1 MFYLIESKL
10 SNHFLIIILSRE
22 INLRK
27 ESITLRIIL
36 IAAITIILLIP
47 LFMIQSLIDDRQT
60 YRDEAVLEVSK
71 GWAGNQNVSGPVLTV
86 DYTKEIKDKD
96 GKILTSNTRVN
107 LLPETL
113 NYTVEIFPEKR
124 YRGIYEVILY
134 RAKVKINGKFNTN
147 ELSKT
152 IDNKKIDASYVS
164 FNLSDL
170 RGMQKESQ
178 LKWNDKDFNL
188 SAGLRSQSVLK
199 NGFSS
204 AVPIELNNND
214 YSFAIDLMVNG
225 LENIEFLPIGKTT
238 NVNVKSSWNTPSFT
252 GAFLPSERKISEAG
266 FTASWAINS
275 FNRPYPQQWNDE
287 YYDVFNSAFGLN
299 LIVPVDQY
307 QMTMRSSKYGLM
319 IIVLTFLSFFMIE
332 LFGKTAIHPI
342 QYLLV
347 GLALVIFYS
356 LLLAISEYFSF
367 DVSYIIASMS
377 VILLISIYTTSI
389 YKSFKIGS
397 IILGALI
404 VFYGFMYTI
413 LLLQD
418 YSLLIGNIALF
429 ALLASV
435 MMLTRKLNWFDV
447 LKPKTN

>member
-1 MFYLIESKL
+1 M
-10 SNHFLIIILSRE
+10 
-22 INLRK
+22 RK

-47 LFMIQSLIDDRQT
+47 LFMIQSLIDDRQS
-60 YRDEAVLEVSK
+60 YRNEAVREISK
-71 GWAGNQNVSGPVLTV
+71 GWAGNQTVSGPVLTIN
-86 DYTKEIKDKD
+86 YTKDIKDKD
-96 GKILTSNTRVN
+96 GKILTSGSRIII
-107 LLPETL
+107 LPENL
-113 NYTVEIFPEKR
+113 SYDVEIFPEKR

-134 RAKVKINGKFNTN
+134 RAKIIMNGKFNTSEIN
-147 ELSKT
+147 KT
-152 IDNKKIDASYVS
+152 IDSKKIEGAYVS

-170 RGMQKESQ
+170 RGMQKESK
-178 LKWNDKDFNL
+178 LKWNDSDYNL
-188 SAGLRSQSVLK
+188 TAGLHSQNVLK

-204 AVPIELNNND
+204 DIPIELNKNE
-214 YSFAIDLMVNG
+214 YSFNIDLMING
-225 LENIEFLPIGKTT
+225 LDNLEFLPIGRTT
-238 NVNVKSSWNTPSFT
+238 NVEIRSTWDTPSFA
-252 GAFLPSERKISEAG
+252 GAFIPSERKIDENG
-266 FTASWAINS
+266 FTASWIINS
-275 FNRPYPQQWNDE
+275 FNRPFPQQWNDE
-287 YYDVFNSAFGLN
+287 YHDVFSYAFGVN
-299 LIVPVDQY
+299 LLVPVDQY

-377 VILLISIYTTSI
+377 VILLISIYITSV
-389 YKSFKIGS
+389 YKSIKIGT
-397 IILGALI
+397 IIFFALI

-429 ALLASV
+429 GLLASV

-447 LKPKTN
+447 LKTKTN

>member
-1 MFYLIESKL
+1 M
-10 SNHFLIIILSRE
+10 
-22 INLRK
+22 RK

-47 LFMIQSLIDDRQT
+47 LFMIQSLIDERQS
-60 YRDEAVLEVSK
+60 YRNEAVREVSK
-71 GWAGNQNVSGPVLTV
+71 GWAGNQTVSGPVLNV
-86 DYTKEIKDKD
+86 NCTKEFKDKD
-96 GKILTSNTRVN
+96 GKILTSNSQIN
-107 LLPETL
+107 LLPENL
-113 NYTVEIFPEKR
+113 NYNVEIFPEKR

-134 RAKVKINGKFNTN
+134 RTKVKINGKFNTSGLN
-147 ELSKT
+147 KSL
-152 IDNKKIDASYVS
+152 DDKKILDTYVS

-178 LKWNDKDFNL
+178 LKWNDKDYNL
-188 SAGLRSQSVLK
+188 SAGLHSQSVLK

-214 YSFAIDLMVNG
+214 YSFEIDLMING
-225 LENIEFLPIGKTT
+225 LENLEFLPIGKTT
-238 NVNVKSSWNTPSFT
+238 NVNVTSNWNTPSFT
-252 GAFLPSERKISEAG
+252 GAFFPTERKVNEDG
-266 FTASWAINS
+266 FTASWTINS
-275 FNRPYPQQWNDE
+275 FNRPFPQQWESE
-287 YYDVFNSAFGLN
+287 YHDVFTSAFGLN
-299 LIVPVDQY
+299 LLVPVDQY

-367 DVSYIIASMS
+367 DVSYLIASMS
-377 VILLISIYTTSI
+377 VILLISIYTKSI

-397 IILGALI
+397 MIFGALI

-418 YSLLIGNIALF
+418 YSLLIGNVALF

>member
-1 MFYLIESKL
+1 M
-10 SNHFLIIILSRE
+10 
-22 INLRK
+22 RK

-47 LFMIQSLIDDRQT
+47 LFMIQSLIDDRQS
-60 YRDEAVLEVSK
+60 YRNEAVREISK
-71 GWAGNQNVSGPVLTV
+71 GWAGNQTVSGPVLTIN
-86 DYTKEIKDKD
+86 YTKDIKDKD
-96 GKILTSNTRVN
+96 GKILTSGSRIII
-107 LLPETL
+107 LPENL
-113 NYTVEIFPEKR
+113 SYDVEIFPEKR

-134 RAKVKINGKFNTN
+134 RAKIIMNGKFNTSEIN
-147 ELSKT
+147 KT
-152 IDNKKIDASYVS
+152 IDSKKIEGAYVS

-170 RGMQKESQ
+170 RGMQKESK
-178 LKWNDKDFNL
+178 LKWNDSDYNL
-188 SAGLRSQSVLK
+188 TAGLHSQNVLK

-204 AVPIELNNND
+204 DIPIELNKNE
-214 YSFAIDLMVNG
+214 YSFNIDLMING
-225 LENIEFLPIGKTT
+225 LDNLEFLPIGRTT
-238 NVNVKSSWNTPSFT
+238 NVKIRSTWDTPSFA
-252 GAFLPSERKISEAG
+252 GAFIPSERKIDENG
-266 FTASWAINS
+266 FTASWIINS
-275 FNRPYPQQWNDE
+275 FNRPFPQQWNDE
-287 YYDVFNSAFGLN
+287 YHDVFSYAFGVN
-299 LIVPVDQY
+299 LLVPVDQY

-377 VILLISIYTTSI
+377 VILLISIYITSV
-389 YKSFKIGS
+389 YKSIKIGT
-397 IILGALI
+397 IIFFALI

-429 ALLASV
+429 GLLASV

-447 LKPKTN
+447 LKTKTN

>member
-1 MFYLIESKL
+1 M
-10 SNHFLIIILSRE
+10 
-22 INLRK
+22 RK

-47 LFMIQSLIDDRQT
+47 LFMIQSLIDDRQS
-60 YRDEAVLEVSK
+60 YRNEAVREISK
-71 GWAGNQNVSGPVLTV
+71 GWAGNQTVSGPVLTIN
-86 DYTKEIKDKD
+86 YTKDIKDKD
-96 GKILTSNTRVN
+96 GKILTSGSRINI
-107 LLPETL
+107 LPENL
-113 NYTVEIFPEKR
+113 SYDVEIFPEKR

-134 RAKVKINGKFNTN
+134 RAKIIMNGKFNTSEIN
-147 ELSKT
+147 KT
-152 IDNKKIDASYVS
+152 IDSKKIEGAYVS

-170 RGMQKESQ
+170 RGMQKESK
-178 LKWNDKDFNL
+178 LKWNDSDYNL
-188 SAGLRSQSVLK
+188 TAGLHSQNVLK

-204 AVPIELNNND
+204 DIPIELNKNE
-214 YSFAIDLMVNG
+214 YSFNIDLMING
-225 LENIEFLPIGKTT
+225 LDNLEFLPIGRTT
-238 NVNVKSSWNTPSFT
+238 NVKIRSTWDTPSFA
-252 GAFLPSERKISEAG
+252 GAFIPSERKIDENG
-266 FTASWAINS
+266 FTASWIINS
-275 FNRPYPQQWNDE
+275 FNRPFPQQWNDE
-287 YYDVFNSAFGLN
+287 YHDVFSYAFGVN
-299 LIVPVDQY
+299 LLVPVDQY

-377 VILLISIYTTSI
+377 VILLISIYITSV
-389 YKSFKIGS
+389 YKSIKIGT
-397 IILGALI
+397 IIFFALI

-429 ALLASV
+429 GLLASV

-447 LKPKTN
+447 LKTKTN

>member
-1 MFYLIESKL
+1 M
-10 SNHFLIIILSRE
+10 
-22 INLRK
+22 RK

-36 IAAITIILLIP
+36 ITAITIILLIP
-47 LFMIQSLIDDRQT
+47 LFMIQSLIDDRQS
-60 YRDEAVLEVSK
+60 YRNEAVREVSK
-71 GWAGNQNVSGPVLTV
+71 GWAGNQTVSGPVLTIN
-86 DYTKEIKDKD
+86 YTKDIKDKD
-96 GKILTSNTRVN
+96 GKILTSGSRINI
-107 LLPETL
+107 LPENL
-113 NYTVEIFPEKR
+113 SYDVEIFPEKR

-134 RAKVKINGKFNTN
+134 RAKIIMNGKFNTSEIN
-147 ELSKT
+147 KT
-152 IDNKKIDASYVS
+152 IDSKKIEGAYVS

-170 RGMQKESQ
+170 RGMQKESK
-178 LKWNDKDFNL
+178 LKWNDSDYNL
-188 SAGLRSQSVLK
+188 TAGLHSQNVLK

-204 AVPIELNNND
+204 DIPIELNKNE
-214 YSFAIDLMVNG
+214 YSFNIDLMING
-225 LENIEFLPIGKTT
+225 LDNLEFLPIGRTT
-238 NVNVKSSWNTPSFT
+238 NVEIRSTWDTPSFA
-252 GAFLPSERKISEAG
+252 GAFIPSERKIDENG
-266 FTASWAINS
+266 FTASWIINS
-275 FNRPYPQQWNDE
+275 FNRPFPQQWNDE
-287 YYDVFNSAFGLN
+287 YHDVFSYAFGVN
-299 LIVPVDQY
+299 LLVPVDQY

-319 IIVLTFLSFFMIE
+319 IIVLTFLSFFMLE

-377 VILLISIYTTSI
+377 VILLISIYITSV
-389 YKSFKIGS
+389 YKSIKIGT
-397 IILGALI
+397 IIFFALI

-429 ALLASV
+429 GLLASV

-447 LKPKTN
+447 LKTKTN

>member
-1 MFYLIESKL
+1 M
-10 SNHFLIIILSRE
+10 
-22 INLRK
+22 RK
-27 ESITLRIIL
+27 ESITLRIII

-47 LFMIQSLIDDRQT
+47 LFMIQSLIDERQS
-60 YRDEAVLEVSK
+60 YRNEAVSEVSK
-71 GWAGNQNVSGPVLTV
+71 GWAGNQTVSGPVLNV
-86 DYTKEIKDKD
+86 NCTKEFKDKD
-96 GKILTSNTRVN
+96 GKILTSNSQIN

-113 NYTVEIFPEKR
+113 NYDVEIFPEKR

-134 RAKVKINGKFNTN
+134 RAKVKINGKFNTS
-147 ELSKT
+147 EL
-152 IDNKKIDASYVS
+152 NKSLDDTKILDTYVS

-178 LKWNDKDFNL
+178 LKWNDKDYNL
-188 SAGLRSQSVLK
+188 TAGLHSQNVLK

-204 AVPIELNNND
+204 VVPMELDKND
-214 YSFAIDLMVNG
+214 YNFEIDLMING
-225 LENIEFLPIGKTT
+225 LENLEFLPIGKTT
-238 NVNVKSSWNTPSFT
+238 NVSIKSNWNTPSFA
-252 GAFLPSERKISEAG
+252 GAFLPTERNINENG
-266 FTASWAINS
+266 FTANWTINS
-275 FNRPYPQQWNDE
+275 FNRPFPQLWE
-287 YYDVFNSAFGLN
+287 SEHHDVFASAFGLN
-299 LIVPVDQY
+299 LLVPVDQY

-367 DVSYIIASMS
+367 DISYIIASMS
-377 VILLISIYTTSI
+377 VILLISIYVTSV
-389 YKSFKIGS
+389 YKSIKIGS
-397 IILGALI
+397 IIFSALI

>member
-1 MFYLIESKL
+1 M
-10 SNHFLIIILSRE
+10 
-22 INLRK
+22 RK

-47 LFMIQSLIDDRQT
+47 LFMIQSLIDDRQS
-60 YRDEAVLEVSK
+60 YRNEAVREVSK
-71 GWAGNQNVSGPVLTV
+71 GWAGNQTVSGPVLTIN
-86 DYTKEIKDKD
+86 YTRDIKDKD
-96 GKILTSNTRVN
+96 GKILTSGSRINI
-107 LLPETL
+107 LPENL
-113 NYTVEIFPEKR
+113 SYDVEIFPEKR

-134 RAKVKINGKFNTN
+134 RAKIIMNGKFNTSEIN
-147 ELSKT
+147 KT
-152 IDNKKIDASYVS
+152 IDNKKIEGAYVS

-170 RGMQKESQ
+170 RGMQKESKLQ
-178 LKWNDKDFNL
+178 WNDSDYIL
-188 SAGLRSQSVLK
+188 TAGLHSQNVLK

-204 AVPIELNNND
+204 DIPIELNKNE
-214 YSFAIDLMVNG
+214 YSFSIDLMING
-225 LENIEFLPIGKTT
+225 LENLQFLPLGKTT
-238 NVNVKSSWNTPSFT
+238 NVSVKSNWDTPSFA
-252 GAFLPSERKISEAG
+252 GAFIPSERKIDENG
-266 FTASWAINS
+266 FTASWIINS
-275 FNRPYPQQWNDE
+275 FNRPFPQQWNDE
-287 YYDVFNSAFGLN
+287 YHDVFSYAFGVN
-299 LIVPVDQY
+299 LLVPVDQY

-377 VILLISIYTTSI
+377 VILLISIYVTSV
-389 YKSFKIGS
+389 YKSIKIGT
-397 IILGALI
+397 IIFFALI

-429 ALLASV
+429 GLLASV

-447 LKPKTN
+447 LKTKTN

>member
-1 MFYLIESKL
+1 M
-10 SNHFLIIILSRE
+10 
-22 INLRK
+22 RK

-47 LFMIQSLIDDRQT
+47 LFMIQSLIDDRQS
-60 YRDEAVLEVSK
+60 YRNEAVREVSK
-71 GWAGNQNVSGPVLTV
+71 GWAGNQTVSGPVLTIN
-86 DYTKEIKDKD
+86 YTKDIKDKD
-96 GKILTSNTRVN
+96 GKILTSGSRINI
-107 LLPETL
+107 LPENL
-113 NYTVEIFPEKR
+113 SYDVEIFPEKR

-134 RAKVKINGKFNTN
+134 RAKIIMNGKFNTSEIN
-147 ELSKT
+147 KT
-152 IDNKKIDASYVS
+152 IDSKKIEGAYVS

-170 RGMQKESQ
+170 RGMQKESK
-178 LKWNDKDFNL
+178 LKWNDSDYNL
-188 SAGLRSQSVLK
+188 TAGLHSQNVLK

-204 AVPIELNNND
+204 DIPIELNKNE
-214 YSFAIDLMVNG
+214 YSFNIDLMING
-225 LENIEFLPIGKTT
+225 LDNLEFLPIGRTT
-238 NVNVKSSWNTPSFT
+238 NVEIRSTWDTPSFA
-252 GAFLPSERKISEAG
+252 GAFIPSERKIDENG
-266 FTASWAINS
+266 FTASWIINS
-275 FNRPYPQQWNDE
+275 FNRPFPQQWNDE
-287 YYDVFNSAFGLN
+287 YHDVFSYAFGVN
-299 LIVPVDQY
+299 LLVPVDQY

-377 VILLISIYTTSI
+377 VILLISIYITSV
-389 YKSFKIGS
+389 YKSIKIGT
-397 IILGALI
+397 IIFFALI

-429 ALLASV
+429 GLLASV

-447 LKPKTN
+447 LKTKTN

>member
-1 MFYLIESKL
+1 M
-10 SNHFLIIILSRE
+10 
-22 INLRK
+22 RK

-47 LFMIQSLIDDRQT
+47 LFMIQSLIDDRQS
-60 YRDEAVLEVSK
+60 YRNEAVREVSK
-71 GWAGNQNVSGPVLTV
+71 GWAGNQTVSGPVLTIN
-86 DYTKEIKDKD
+86 YTRDIKDKD
-96 GKILTSNTRVN
+96 GKILTSGSRINI
-107 LLPETL
+107 LPENL
-113 NYTVEIFPEKR
+113 SYDVEIFPEKR

-134 RAKVKINGKFNTN
+134 RAKIIMNGKFNTSEIN
-147 ELSKT
+147 KT
-152 IDNKKIDASYVS
+152 IDNKKIEGAYVS

-170 RGMQKESQ
+170 RGMQKESKLQ
-178 LKWNDKDFNL
+178 WNDSDYIL
-188 SAGLRSQSVLK
+188 TAGLHSQNVLK

-204 AVPIELNNND
+204 DIPIELNKNE
-214 YSFAIDLMVNG
+214 YSFSIDLMING
-225 LENIEFLPIGKTT
+225 LENLQFLPLGKTT
-238 NVNVKSSWNTPSFT
+238 NVSVKSNWDTPSFA
-252 GAFLPSERKISEAG
+252 GAFIPSERKIDENG
-266 FTASWAINS
+266 FTASWIINS
-275 FNRPYPQQWNDE
+275 FNRPFPQQWNDE
-287 YYDVFNSAFGLN
+287 YHDVFSYAFGVN
-299 LIVPVDQY
+299 LLVPVDQY

-319 IIVLTFLSFFMIE
+319 IIVLTFLSFFMLE

-377 VILLISIYTTSI
+377 VILLISIYVTSV
-389 YKSFKIGS
+389 YKSIKIGT
-397 IILGALI
+397 IIFFALI

-429 ALLASV
+429 GLLASV

-447 LKPKTN
+447 LKTKTN

>member
-1 MFYLIESKL
+1 
-10 SNHFLIIILSRE
+10 
-22 INLRK
+22 LRK

-47 LFMIQSLIDDRQT
+47 LFMIQSLIDDRQS
-60 YRDEAVLEVSK
+60 YRNEAVREISK
-71 GWAGNQNVSGPVLTV
+71 GWAGNQTVSGPVLTIN
-86 DYTKEIKDKD
+86 YTKDIKDKD
-96 GKILTSNTRVN
+96 GKILTSGSRIII
-107 LLPETL
+107 LPENL
-113 NYTVEIFPEKR
+113 SYDVEIFPEKR

-134 RAKVKINGKFNTN
+134 RAKIIMNGKFNTSEIN
-147 ELSKT
+147 KT
-152 IDNKKIDASYVS
+152 IDSKIIEGAYVS

-170 RGMQKESQ
+170 RGMQKESK
-178 LKWNDKDFNL
+178 LKWNDSDYNL
-188 SAGLRSQSVLK
+188 TAGLHSQNVLK

-204 AVPIELNNND
+204 DIPIELNKNE
-214 YSFAIDLMVNG
+214 YSFNIDLMING
-225 LENIEFLPIGKTT
+225 LDNLEFLPIGRTT
-238 NVNVKSSWNTPSFT
+238 NVEIRSTWDTPSFA
-252 GAFLPSERKISEAG
+252 GAFIPSERKIDENG
-266 FTASWAINS
+266 FTASWIINS
-275 FNRPYPQQWNDE
+275 FNRPFPQQWNDE
-287 YYDVFNSAFGLN
+287 YHDVFSYAFGVN
-299 LIVPVDQY
+299 LLVPVDQY

-377 VILLISIYTTSI
+377 VILLISIYITSV
-389 YKSFKIGS
+389 YKSIKIGT
-397 IILGALI
+397 IIFFALI

-429 ALLASV
+429 GLLASV

-447 LKPKTN
+447 LKTKTN